1 MDSLQIKSGKKRIQ
15 ITDENGGEKG
25 VLEFNPSELA
35 FIEKYQELL
44 INFTEKSG
52 EIDELRQA
60 AGLVEVDGENIRE
73 QSDVIF
79 TAVKE
84 LYDFF
89 EKEIDTL
96 FGDGVSS
103 MLFSKERDIN
113 EYTQFLEGIAPFIQG
128 ERAKK
133 WAKYAPPAR
142 SKKAKK
148 AKS

>member
-1 MDSLQIKSGKKRIQ
+1 MDSLQIKSSKKRIQ
-15 ITDENGGEKG
+15 ITDENGDEKG
-25 VLEFNPSELA
+25 VLEFNPSEVS
-35 FIEKYQELL
+35 FIEKYQDLL

-52 EIDELRQA
+52 EIDELRQSTELA
-60 AGLVEVDGENIRE
+60 ESNSEEIRE
-73 QSDVIF
+73 QSKIIF
-79 TAVKE
+79 DAVGE

-133 WAKYAPPAR
+133 TAKYESPR
-142 SKKAKK
+142 VSKKAKARRK
-148 AKS
+148 

>member
-15 ITDENGGEKG
+15 ITDEDGKEKG
-25 VLEFNPSELA
+25 VLEFNPSEIT
-35 FIEKYQELL
+35 FIEKYQDLL

-52 EIDELRQA
+52 EIDALRISA
-60 AGLVEVDGENIRE
+60 KDAMSGDNVRE
-73 QSDVIF
+73 QSDIIF

-89 EKEIDTL
+89 ENEVDAL
-96 FGDGVSS
+96 FGVGTSS
-103 MLFSKERDIN
+103 MLFSKERDVD

-133 WAKYAPPAR
+133 LEQYAPPKR
-142 SKKAKK
+142 SKKRK
-148 AKS
+148 AARL

>member
-25 VLEFNPSELA
+25 VLEFNPSEFA

-52 EIDELRQA
+52 KIDELRQA
-60 AGLVEVDGENIRE
+60 AGLVEVDSENIRE

-89 EKEIDTL
+89 ENEIDGL
-96 FGDGVSS
+96 FGTGTSA
-103 MLFSKERDIN
+103 MLFSEERDVD
-113 EYTQFLEGIAPFIQG
+113 EYHQFLEGIAPYIQG

-133 WAKYAPPAR
+133 MARYAPPSR

-148 AKS
+148 AKL